1 MDGLSLNF
9 CLDAQTLGEAPMHF
23 KRPTWPSHLTSQRYL
38 KFSEKGI
45 RWLIPTEN
53 HGRLPAAVQKI
64 SNIFG

>member
-1 MDGLSLNF
+1 
-9 CLDAQTLGEAPMHF
+9 MHF